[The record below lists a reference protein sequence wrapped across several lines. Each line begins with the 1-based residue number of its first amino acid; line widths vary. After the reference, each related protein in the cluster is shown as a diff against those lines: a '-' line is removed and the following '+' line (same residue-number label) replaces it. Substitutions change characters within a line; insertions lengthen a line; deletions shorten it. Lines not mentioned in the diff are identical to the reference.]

1 MFSFTVR
8 RLIGAAA
15 VVCLG
20 ASAVVVGSV
29 AVPARTLA
37 LPGASESTVVMIEP
51 TRVADTRYNIGL
63 PSRIAAKAPRKMT
76 VTGVIDTYIESTE
89 TTVIKQVVPA
99 GATGV
104 FLNVTV
110 VAPGGPGFLAIRP
123 GTATGVP
130 ATAGL
135 NFGTETALA
144 NGILVALPATGNNA
158 GQIDIFY
165 GTPAVGVFTDVII
178 DVVGY
183 TTASGLIDL
192 VKRIEQLEKSGV
204 AGETGVAGATG
215 INGAKGDDGEQGEQ
229 GDPGKAGD
237 KGEQGDDGSAGDK
250 GDPGSAGDK
259 GEQGVPGVSAVV
271 PAQVVWVATSG
282 GDYTKLSL
290 ALDSIIDADEDKPY
304 VIKIAPGKYEETSP
318 VALKDYVD
326 VEGSGQDT
334 TTITCACGG
343 EDNDGSTATVSAG
356 AINAEIRHLTVENTG
371 IPGLNYSTAVYTK
384 DVANESF
391 SMLHVTATVTGK
403 YVNGVRNESS
413 SPSMNNVTANATG
426 SSQSNAVDNLASS
439 PSMNNVTATAD
450 SAGQAH
456 GVYNGGASS
465 PSMNN
470 VTATGNGKDG
480 YGVYNTAASS
490 TLSMN
495 NVTATGI
502 VFGTTGQAHG
512 VFNHSSKVSMN
523 NVTATATGP
532 AGQTKIGVSLQSV
545 STVSMNNVTATADS
559 ASYSSTGVQSSFRST
574 TTIRNSSITGITAS
588 IDSGKA
594 DSDYPVTVAYTVLD
608 GALPGK
614 LYKCL
619 GVYDPALTPII
630 CPQVDPQ

>member
-1 MFSFTVR
+1 
-8 RLIGAAA
+8 
-15 VVCLG
+15 
-20 ASAVVVGSV
+20 
-29 AVPARTLA
+29 
-37 LPGASESTVVMIEP
+37 MIEP

-76 VTGVIDTYIESTE
+76 VTGLIDTYIESTE

-158 GQIDIFY
+158 GQIDLYY

-237 KGEQGDDGSAGDK
+237 KGEQGDDGSAGDKGDPGKAGDKGEQGDDGSAGDKGDPGSAGDK

-343 EDNDGSTATVSAG
+343 ADNNGSTATVSAG
-356 AINAEIRHLTVENTG
+356 AIHAEIRHLTVENTG
-371 IPGLNYSTAVYTK
+371 PAGSNGSAVYTK

-391 SMLHVTATVTGK
+391 SMLHVTATAEGK
-403 YVNGVRNESS
+403 FVNGVHNDSS
-413 SPSMNNVTANATG
+413 SPSMNNVTAIAVG
-426 SSQSNAVDNLASS
+426 SSQSHAVDNLGSS
-439 PSMNNVTATAD
+439 PSMNNVTAIAT
-450 SAGQAH
+450 SSGSGI
-456 GVYNGGASS
+456 GVYNSSLSS

-470 VTATGNGKDG
+470 VTAIATGG
-480 YGVYNTAASS
+480 YEGFGVYNIAANSS

-495 NVTATGI
+495 NVTATATA
-502 VFGTTGQAHG
+502 TTGQAHG

-523 NVTATATGP
+523 NVTATATASG
-532 AGQTKIGVSLQSV
+532 GYSNRGVTIESV
-545 STVSMNNVTATADS
+545 STVSMNNVTATA
-559 ASYSSTGVQSSFRST
+559 AGATSSNIGVESSSKST
-574 TTIRNSSITGITAS
+574 TTIRNSSITGTTAS
-588 IDSGKA
+588 TNSGIA
-594 DSDYPVTVAYTVLD
+594 EFDYEVTVAYTVLD
-608 GALPGK
+608 GARDGDR
-614 LYKCL
+614 YKCL
-619 GVYDPALTPII
+619 GVYDPTLMPIN
-630 CPQVDPQ
+630 CPQITPS